1 MTSLFEDCINGR
13 FILNTTEAQDTSVFL
28 NDGSHHDPSGLN
40 RQNQLGTIQDADQ
53 FLPFSYDAKSM
64 NGLQLPD
71 DIVQTRQPDLC
82 FERNPFGKVEP
93 PYFIETNMDILSK
106 EDCYP
111 DGTRKNPTVTDFRQ
125 TDNQTVLS
133 PAMQAIGYQ
142 NVMTAIRMDDLAN
155 RRTMNQIYQY
165 QRQVELESE
174 RRGEEEVAVVEE
186 EPAVSQ
192 ELGNAEPE
200 EIFEEAPVSLIPEAP
215 PAPPVSSSP
224 PRTGAPPSRPNGS
237 FGPRGEVGMD
247 LSLRNQALE
256 LISTIENDTEQLRA
270 YAERWDVPTRY
281 KRNNALIPRT
291 TLVNK
296 LRNFI
301 RQADRSI
308 LEGLFE

>member
-13 FILNTTEAQDTSVFL
+13 FILNTTEPQDTSVFL
-28 NDGSHHDPSGLN
+28 NDGSHHYPSGLN
-40 RQNQLGTIQDADQ
+40 LQNQLGTIQDADQ

-64 NGLQLPD
+64 NGLNLPD
-71 DIVQTRQPDLC
+71 DTVQTHQPDLC

-165 QRQVELESE
+165 QRQVERESE

-186 EPAVSQ
+186 QPAVSQ
-192 ELGNAEPE
+192 QLGNAEPE
-200 EIFEEAPVSLIPEAP
+200 EIFEDPPVSLIPEAP
-215 PAPPVSSSP
+215 PAPPVSSSR
-224 PRTGAPPSRPNGS
+224 PRTD

-256 LISTIENDTEQLRA
+256 LISTIADDTDQLRA
-270 YAERWDVPTRY
+270 YAQRWDVPTRY
-281 KRNNALIPRT
+281 TSNNALIPRA

-296 LRNFI
+296 LRTFI
-301 RQADRSI
+301 RRADRSI